1 MNMMDDMKVKVAII
15 TTQEVQIKDF
25 ISFNFQWRPLENFD
39 ILQDT
44 NRYYLIL
51 QFLNCVIYL
60 WFARW
65 QGLEVN
71 MHVDDDVVFWGWNTT
86 ANQPPRLSTDG
97 KKSSKKLNN
106 LN

>member
-1 MNMMDDMKVKVAII
+1 MYPTFARI
-15 TTQEVQIKDF
+15 TKDK
-25 ISFNFQWRPLENFD
+25 
-39 ILQDT
+39 
-44 NRYYLIL
+44 
-51 QFLNCVIYL
+51 YL

-97 KKSSKKLNN
+97 KKSSKNLGFKLRQ
-106 LN
+106 LM